1 MPHEKRS
8 YKRVP
13 TKLIVLW
20 EGLST
25 NNIALMT
32 NISLVR
38 ILMMVNSDSGER
50 EHAPAGQT
58 LVVSFYS

>member
-38 ILMMVNSDSGER
+38 ILMMVNSDYGER
-50 EHAPAGQT
+50 FFRAFGAKCAEP
-58 LVVSFYS
+58 L